1 MRRRIR
7 SSCQTNGRCMAGSTR
22 SSRSTIS
29 NNALIVIDFKEI
41 PKCETALNDTRSA
54 RGSGVPSP
62 PPRLLALIETDLRLK
77 PGDGKAGM
85 GFVR

>member
-1 MRRRIR
+1 MIHGAPEGAESRR
-7 SSCQTNGRCMAGSTR
+7 
-22 SSRSTIS
+22 
-29 NNALIVIDFKEI
+29 
-41 PKCETALNDTRSA
+41 P
-54 RGSGVPSP
+54 P